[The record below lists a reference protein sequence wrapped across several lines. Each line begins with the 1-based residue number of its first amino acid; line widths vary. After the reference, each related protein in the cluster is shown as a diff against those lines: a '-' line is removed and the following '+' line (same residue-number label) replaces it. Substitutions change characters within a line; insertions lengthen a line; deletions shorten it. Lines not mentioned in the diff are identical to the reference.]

1 MENKKV
7 ILLIDD
13 DPDIIESLQ
22 AILEQEGYVIV
33 SAMSGNDGIT
43 AYKENKPDLV
53 LCDMMM
59 EHIDAGTTVAAEI
72 RKEDPAVPVYLLSSI
87 GNATASNVEI
97 SDLGFNGVFQKPVS
111 PSALVSALQKVF
123 ERK

>member
-1 MENKKV
+1 MKNKKV

-13 DPDIIESLQ
+13 DPDILESLR

-33 SAMSGNDGIT
+33 SAMSGKDGIT
-43 AYKENKPDLV
+43 AYKEKKPDLV

-59 EHIDAGTTVAAEI
+59 EHIDAGNTVAAEI

-87 GNATASNVEI
+87 GNATASNVEVG
-97 SDLGFNGVFQKPVS
+97 DLGFNGVFQKPVS
-111 PSALVSALQKVF
+111 PSVLVSALQKVF